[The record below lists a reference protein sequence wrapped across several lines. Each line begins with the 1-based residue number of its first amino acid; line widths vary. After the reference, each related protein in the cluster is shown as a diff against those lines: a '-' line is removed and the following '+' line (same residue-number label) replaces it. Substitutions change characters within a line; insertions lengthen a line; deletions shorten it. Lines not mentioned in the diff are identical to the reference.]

1 MLKTLWY
8 YFFYI
13 ITSNKVDLENTKFE
27 YQKLYKKPLADD
39 ICCEL
44 TGEYRKLIRKLIQ
57 GNR

>member
-1 MLKTLWY
+1 MVL
-8 YFFYI
+8 FFYI